1 MPTLITKHIADA
13 TAWAAATGYSVGNY
27 VKNDG
32 GKIYICT
39 DGGTSAG
46 SGGPTGTGAGITDND
61 ITWDWV
67 VTPDYN
73 TIADWNA
80 AITTNLVTAD
90 EEWLGLLY
98 NSKEF
103 LITAN
108 QPVGVGKTV
117 DATRKITLKPATGH
131 GFAEHPDVLTNPIK
145 YDQSKGVGIRT
156 ATTSIVMM
164 NVAGSSTVVEGVQF
178 YKDATDGFSP
188 ISLATATQLKNFI
201 FESRGGG
208 CISANAASV
217 KCINGIAIDRS
228 SLGHSGFA
236 CSTGTFANCT
246 AVRPSDLTSG
256 GTGFLRIT
264 STTPLGKNCASFG
277 FPTGFQNHASWSA
290 SSGYNATDV
299 ADAPGSNNLTSLT
312 YADQFVST
320 ANATRDFRLKAG
332 NDLVAGTRDQTN
344 TNDLDIF
351 YDARSTTTPTIG
363 AQEYVADTVLNLGNT
378 SLALSGTLGLTA
390 TDLVFNDLTG
400 VLLLYHEVWDG
411 ELDYDVT
418 WTQETPVLVELGSS
432 TLAVTGV
439 LGLSGDVL
447 FQDETD
453 QFSLE
458 AAPILGL
465 VGTLGLTGSI
475 AFITSAPIDIDLGG
489 VTLNLTGTL
498 GISGDVA
505 FEVDVGTP
513 HFLGS
518 TTLDIVGSLGFSS
531 PTFRFPGAEV
541 WDPQDPPSVNRW
553 TEETPI

>member
-13 TAWAAATGYSVGNY
+13 NAWVAATVYAAGAY

-32 GKIYICT
+32 GKIYVCT
-39 DGGTSAG
+39 VGGTSAG
-46 SGGPTGTGAGITDND
+46 SGGPTGTGSGITDNTV
-61 ITWDWV
+61 TWNWL

-73 TIADWNA
+73 TIADWNT

-98 NSKEF
+98 NSKEY

-117 DATRKITLKPATGH
+117 DATRKITLRPASGH
-131 GFAEHPDVLTNPIK
+131 SFIDHPDVLTNPIK

-156 ATTSIVMM
+156 ATSSIVMM
-164 NVAGSSTVVEGVQF
+164 TVAGSSTVVEKIQF

-188 ISLATATQLKNFI
+188 ISLGTATQLKNFI

-208 CISANAASV
+208 CVTANAASY

-236 CSTGTFANCT
+236 CSTGTLANCT

-264 STTPLGKNCASFG
+264 STTPLAKNCASFG

-290 SSGYNATDV
+290 SSTHNATDA
-299 ADAPGSNNLTSLT
+299 ADAPGSNNLTGLT

-351 YDARSTTTPTIG
+351 NAARSTTTPTIG
-363 AQEYVADTVLNLGNT
+363 AQEYIADTVLNLGNT

-390 TDLVFNDLTG
+390 TDLVFNDLAG

-411 ELDYDVT
+411 ELDYDLT
-418 WTQETPVLVELGSS
+418 WTQEEVVLVELGDTS
-432 TLAVTGV
+432 LALSGT
-439 LGLSGDVL
+439 LGLTGDVA

-453 QFSLE
+453 QFSLD
-458 AAPILGL
+458 ALPRLGL
-465 VGTLGLTGSI
+465 VGTLSLTGAI
-475 AFITSAPIDIDLGG
+475 GFVVSAPVTVALGS
-489 VTLNLTGTL
+489 TSLALTGTL
-498 GISGDVA
+498 GLDGDVEFNLDA
-505 FEVDVGTP
+505 GTP

-518 TTLDIVGSLGFSS
+518 VTLDITGSIGVSS
-531 PTFRFPGAEV
+531 PTFRYPGAEV
-541 WDPQDPPSVNRW
+541 WSPQPAPGGDRW
-553 TEETPI
+553 TEESPI